1 MNVASEASLTRHS
14 SRHRSAC
21 ASGETLSPSKD
32 ASISV
37 ARAIRSSG
45 AMGRNGAS
53 GIVTIATSIVG
64 R

>member
-1 MNVASEASLTRHS
+1 M
-14 SRHRSAC
+14 
-21 ASGETLSPSKD
+21 SPLKD

-37 ARAIRSSG
+37 ARAIRSPG
-45 AMGRNGAS
+45 GMGRNGAS